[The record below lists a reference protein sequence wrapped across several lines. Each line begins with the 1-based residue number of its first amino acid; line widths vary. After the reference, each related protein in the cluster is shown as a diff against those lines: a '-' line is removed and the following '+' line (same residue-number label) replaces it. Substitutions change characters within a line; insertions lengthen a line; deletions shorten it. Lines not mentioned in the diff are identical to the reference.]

1 MSRHQHSWERLDAEF
16 DHFLLDMKPY
26 VLKHP
31 SKTERQRCAVW
42 VKKLCDP
49 ASCGAGV
56 TGRKNRNAHARLLL
70 HMLKRGVL
78 ERPFTSKPEPGGLK
92 ALPTYVSIY
101 FEEPL
106 RGGSEEPCNAGLPD
120 WVTGELGG
128 YADDSLTASLLKD
141 RVSSTP
147 IAAHHR
153 RQLYEDRTPPGPVS
167 SGPHQRSQRHDARRV
182 DAELKADASPD
193 DSDLEAHLNSCNL
206 GIESPRYLRGN
217 PIPFSPISKPS
228 LGGNGAL
235 AADRGPQPAHGEEA
249 YSTTEMAIKLLESKH
264 QEEKLRMQ
272 QRHDAD
278 VEKILDRKNAEI
290 EETKSLHRAKQ
301 KESEEMIRKLERK
314 VQSVT
319 RESQAAC
326 ESKEKQIAEL
336 KKTSDQSTD
345 SLRNEWEKKL
355 HAAVTE
361 MEQDK
366 FKLQKKHTENIQEL
380 LEDTNL
386 RLAQMEAEYIARSRA
401 AEQTERALELR
412 VKQQSAEVEKGNALR
427 QRMTR
432 EKAQLETHIVSIST
446 ELQEANRRNTVL
458 QKEKEQHEQELRVQH
473 ETQLS
478 HLHQEHHLS
487 AAKSSEVMGDLE
499 KTIASLKQQLLDVQ
513 NRSHQQV
520 KDQETKFHQETDEV
534 RIDCEKKVLA
544 IQNEAE
550 NERTE
555 ATRKIAKLEDALR
568 EMESQLDRARES
580 QRQQIQQA
588 DAALEQFRKQVELS
602 AEKTYADMNLQM
614 EKVEE
619 DLIRSKSLREKQAKE
634 FSQQLD
640 ALRQKYEQQMA
651 EQRVQHEQERT
662 RLQQQHSAE
671 KDILV
676 QERQWEVGSLERQ
689 AKAALQQHQQH
700 SQEWRKRDGQTI
712 ADLEAQLSGLRDELQ
727 DAQAQ
732 HKRQLAEAA
741 SFREEEQ
748 RAAFLDKE
756 ASLDRL
762 RADMERVRA
771 DLEESHRQERDAAQ
785 EKSNS
790 RLKQIER
797 EYGQKLAKSAQ
808 LIAQLQTSVCDSK
821 EEAVGLQ
828 QAMEKRLKESSVQWD
843 EERRTMIQHADRA
856 NKALQEKVE
865 ALQRQL
871 HCSEKRLLSKEL
883 ESQEKVTAVRQE
895 CEEKIKGLMPAALR
909 QELEDT
915 IASLK
920 AQVNFLQKRASLLQ
934 EDLDACRSRR

>member
-49 ASCGAGV
+49 ASCGSGV

-106 RGGSEEPCNAGLPD
+106 RGGSEEHCNAGLPD

-128 YADDSLTASLLKD
+128 YTDDSLTASLLKD

-193 DSDLEAHLNSCNL
+193 DSDLEARLNSWNL

-217 PIPFSPISKPS
+217 PIPFSPISKPG

-264 QEEKLRMQ
+264 QEEKLKLQ

-319 RESQAAC
+319 RESQAVC

-336 KKTSDQSTD
+336 KKMSDQSTD

-401 AEQTERALELR
+401 AEQTQRALELR

-432 EKAQLETHIVSIST
+432 EKAQLETHVVSIST

-478 HLHQEHHLS
+478 HLHQEHDLS

-499 KTIASLKQQLLDVQ
+499 KTIAALKQQLLDVQ
-513 NRSHQQV
+513 NQSHQQV
-520 KDQETKFHQETDEV
+520 KDQETRFHQETDEV

-712 ADLEAQLSGLRDELQ
+712 ADLGAQLSGLRDELQ
-727 DAQAQ
+727 EAQAQ

-741 SFREEEQ
+741 LFREEEQ

-785 EKSNS
+785 EKSDS

-821 EEAVGLQ
+821 DEAVGLQ
-828 QAMEKRLKESSVQWD
+828 QATEKRLKESSVLWD

-856 NKALQEKVE
+856 N
-865 ALQRQL
+865 
-871 HCSEKRLLSKEL
+871 
-883 ESQEKVTAVRQE
+883 KVTAVRQE

-920 AQVNFLQKRASLLQ
+920 AQVNFLQKRASVLQ

>member
-1 MSRHQHSWERLDAEF
+1 MSQRQHSWERLDSEF

-42 VKKLCDP
+42 VKKLCEP
-49 ASCGAGV
+49 SACGAGV
-56 TGRKNRNAHARLLL
+56 TGRQNRNMHARLLL

-101 FEEPL
+101 FDEPL
-106 RGGSEEPCNAGLPD
+106 KGGSEERSSAGLPD

-128 YADDSLTASLLKD
+128 YSDDSLTASLLKE

-153 RQLYEDRTPPGPVS
+153 RRLYEDRTPPGPVS
-167 SGPHQRSQRHDARRV
+167 SSPHKRSQKRDARRV
-182 DAELKADASPD
+182 DPELKADASPD
-193 DSDLEAHLNSCNL
+193 DSDLEARLNTWNL

-217 PIPFSPISKPS
+217 PAPFSP
-228 LGGNGAL
+228 
-235 AADRGPQPAHGEEA
+235 
-249 YSTTEMAIKLLESKH
+249 TEMTIKLLESKH
-264 QEEKLRMQ
+264 QEEKLKMQ

-278 VEKILDRKNAEI
+278 VEKILGRKNGEI
-290 EETKSLHRAKQ
+290 EATKSLHRAKQ
-301 KESEEMIRKLERK
+301 KESEEMILKLESK

-319 RESQAAC
+319 RESQAVR

-336 KKTSDQSTD
+336 KKTSDHSTD

-355 HAAVTE
+355 HAAVAE

-366 FKLQKKHTENIQEL
+366 FKLHKKHTENIQEL

-386 RLAQMEAEYIARSRA
+386 RLAQMEAENIARSRA

-412 VKQQSAEVEKGNALR
+412 LKQQAAEVEKGNAQR
-427 QRMTR
+427 QRMSQ
-432 EKAQLETHIVSIST
+432 EMAQLETRIVSIGT
-446 ELQEANRRNTVL
+446 ELQEANRRNALL
-458 QKEKEQHEQELRVQH
+458 QKEKEQHEQELRGQY

-478 HLHQEHHLS
+478 HWRQEHDVS
-487 AAKSSEVMGDLE
+487 AAKASEVMEDLE
-499 KTIASLKQQLLDVQ
+499 KTVVALKQQLLDTEI
-513 NRSHQQV
+513 RSHQQV
-520 KDQETKFHQETDEV
+520 KDQETKFHQETGDV

-550 NERTE
+550 KERAE
-555 ATRKIAKLEDALR
+555 AKRKTAKLEDAFR
-568 EMESQLDRARES
+568 EMESQLDGARES

-588 DAALEQFRKQVELS
+588 DAALEQFKKQVELS
-602 AEKTYADMNLQM
+602 AEKTYADMSLQM
-614 EKVEE
+614 GKVEE
-619 DLIRSKSLREKQAKE
+619 DLIRSKSLREAQANE

-671 KDILV
+671 KDSLV

-689 AKAALQQHQQH
+689 AKAALQQQQQH

-712 ADLEAQLSGLRDELQ
+712 SELEAQLSGLRDELL

-741 SFREEEQ
+741 LFREEEQ
-748 RAAFLDKE
+748 RTAFLDKE

-762 RADMERVRA
+762 RSDMERVHA
-771 DLEESHRQERDAAQ
+771 DQEESHREQRDAAQ

-828 QAMEKRLKESSVQWD
+828 RAMEKQLKESSVLWD
-843 EERRTMIQHADRA
+843 EERRTIIQQADRA
-856 NKALQEKVE
+856 DKALQDKVE
-865 ALQRQL
+865 GLQRQL

-883 ESQEKVTAVRQE
+883 QSEEKVTAVRQE
-895 CEEKIKGLMPAALR
+895 YEEKIKGLMPAELR